1 MLAPQVE
8 IKMLL
13 CVLAA
18 IILIF
23 GCAGQSGRIPDL
35 ESKSTQG
42 NSRTFFMGFTP
53 FPWDMTLEAVEDTG
67 RFIVGNGDIIS
78 HHLEQGVPW
87 TEALDDKPFHPNMM
101 KDWEGRKK
109 LSEGKELF
117 LSVTPLNEGRNSME
131 LYRGEDEDMPL
142 PDPFRD
148 KAFNDPIVKRAY
160 LNYCRRAVD
169 YFQPDY
175 LAVGIEVNE
184 LFHNSPQMWSPF
196 VELHKHIYNELKKSY
211 PDLPIFFTVS
221 LHNLTNPSWSD
232 LEEQRDEIRKLLEFS
247 DIAGIS
253 YYPFMAGQSERPI
266 EIFDWIRNF
275 TDKPMAITET
285 GFPAEDIVLKTY
297 GITIPGSPEKQ
308 NSYFETLL
316 DRANKDS
323 YLFVIVFLYRD
334 YDALF
339 GKIAPELEKRD
350 LTLDI
355 FSVWKDCGM
364 VDENGAERPALE
376 VWRRYLSLRVDHR

>member
-1 MLAPQVE
+1 MMVLQIKIIVLFVALAG
-8 IKMLL
+8 
-13 CVLAA
+13 
-18 IILIF
+18 IILMA
-23 GCAGQSGRIPDL
+23 GCAGSSKEMSELDSKPDQA
-35 ESKSTQG
+35 S
-42 NSRTFFMGFTP
+42 SRSFFMGFTP
-53 FPWDMTLEAVEDTG
+53 FPWDMTLEAMADTG
-67 RFIVGNGDIIS
+67 QFIVANGDIIS

-87 TEALDDKPFHPNMM
+87 TEALDDKPYHPKMM
-101 KDWEGRKK
+101 KDWEGRRK
-109 LSEGKELF
+109 LSANKKLF

-142 PDPFRD
+142 PDSFKD

-160 LNYCRRAVD
+160 LNYCRRAAD

-175 LAVGIEVNE
+175 FAVGIEVNE

-196 VELHKHIYNELKKSY
+196 VELHKFIYTELKQSY

-221 LHNLTNPSWSD
+221 LHNLTNPSWND
-232 LEEQRDEIRKLLEFS
+232 LEKQQEEVGKLLEFS
-247 DIAGIS
+247 DIVGIS

-266 EIFDWIRNF
+266 ETFKWIKNF
-275 TDKPMAITET
+275 TVKPLVVTET

-308 NSYFETLL
+308 TAFFETLL
-316 DRANKDS
+316 NIANKDE
-323 YLFVIVFLYRD
+323 YLFVIAFLYRD

-339 GKIAPELEKRD
+339 NKIAPELEKRD

-364 VDENGAERPALE
+364 VDEKGAERPALE
-376 VWRRYLSLRVDHR
+376 VWRRYLALKNKKQ